1 MFKTYSIQLNNCSA
15 FEVLGGNLAPY
26 ASFPAFLA
34 PLASRRP
41 NPVMYWRNGEGI
53 ESLVDSKFLS

>member
-1 MFKTYSIQLNNCSA
+1 MLESIGFLINC
-15 FEVLGGNLAPY
+15 
-26 ASFPAFLA
+26 PAFLT